1 MVNAELRVRET
12 AQGLEVA
19 LHVVPR
25 AKEHE
30 ISGVHNGALKVK
42 VKAPPVD
49 DAANR
54 ALIGFFSDLLGI
66 PKSRLHILSGSKSR
80 NKLLQIQNLPLR
92 DFLERIPLTLAHD
105 S

>member
-25 AKEHE
+25 AKGHE